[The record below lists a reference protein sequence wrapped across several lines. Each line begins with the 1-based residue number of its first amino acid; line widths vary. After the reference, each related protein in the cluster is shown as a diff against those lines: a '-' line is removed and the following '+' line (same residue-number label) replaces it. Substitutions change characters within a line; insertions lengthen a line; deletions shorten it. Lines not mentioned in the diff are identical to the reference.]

1 MKFRAYDTKAER
13 YLTDDEIDYV
23 VVNNHGRV
31 YFITDVGLDLDID
44 NSIDIQYSTGLH
56 DKNGVEIFEGDKF
69 AEFNAVVKFEKG
81 AFWVI
86 HDYHNERRPTLLQEW
101 LDKRE
106 LARTGTEVIGNIYLD
121 A

>member
-1 MKFRAYDTKAER
+1 MKFRALCEDSKRMYEPDGILKDGRPFLKGAGKGQVTVYDSP
-13 YLTDDEIDYV
+13 V
-23 VVNNHGRV
+23 M
-31 YFITDVGLDLDID
+31 
-44 NSIDIQYSTGLH
+44 QSTGLH

-86 HDYHNERRPTLLQEW
+86 HDYHNERRPTLLHVW

-106 LARTGTEVIGNIYLD
+106 LARTGTEIIGNIHQPD
-121 A
+121 QR